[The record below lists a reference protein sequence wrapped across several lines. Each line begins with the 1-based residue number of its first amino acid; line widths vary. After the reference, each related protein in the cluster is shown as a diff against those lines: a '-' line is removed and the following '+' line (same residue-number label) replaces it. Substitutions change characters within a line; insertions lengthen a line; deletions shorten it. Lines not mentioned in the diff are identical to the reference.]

1 MCVLTP
7 CSVACGVA
15 AVSHLRPR
23 TLAAQ
28 KIGALIDVKVM
39 ASVILMILV
48 LPFLAYTADDT
59 EGLNGNTMPANTRS
73 AHTRV
78 AHNCRQHEPNVTLVL
93 SSVCCPTHQPS
104 SRWRTFTVAKMP
116 PLLTP

>member
-59 EGLNGNTMPANTRS
+59 EGFNGNTMPANNTRT
-73 AHTRV
+73 H
-78 AHNCRQHEPNVTLVL
+78 QHEPNVTPVH
-93 SSVCCPTHQPS
+93 SSVCCPMHQPS

-116 PLLTP
+116 PLLTL